1 MRCLVGFVCVLGLV
15 PSPVSVSAQDNEA
28 GTTSEPSPE
37 ESAPPSEPALE
48 EPALQLQLDD
58 SGVGVVPPPQRTPD
72 GYTLEE
78 MELRAKRAK
87 IGLGV
92 SAASLVVGGV
102 LVGVAIPNL
111 TCAEGLSG
119 GSGNCPIPGWSLP
132 VFVTGVTLAGGGVLG
147 LITAGSR
154 KRTMANHATFNGF
167 SHNLESSS
175 DPRSARLRSSR
186 SNATRSFSLKQR
198 SYRGCV

>member
-15 PSPVSVSAQDNEA
+15 ASPVSVGAQAE
-28 GTTSEPSPE
+28 
-37 ESAPPSEPALE
+37 E

-58 SGVGVVPPPQRTPD
+58 AGVEVTPYFPGTATYSPGTVD

-78 MELRAKRAK
+78 MDRRVQRARA
-87 IGLGV
+87 GLCSE
-92 SAASLVVGGV
+92 SARA
-102 LVGVAIPNL
+102 
-111 TCAEGLSG
+111 
-119 GSGNCPIPGWSLP
+119 
-132 VFVTGVTLAGGGVLG
+132 
-147 LITAGSR
+147 R
-154 KRTMANHATFNGF
+154 KRPIERCNGI

-175 DPRSARLRSSR
+175 DPRSARLRCSR